1 MMNMVSRNINNQ
13 LKENKKIHESLCM
26 TYHFNSLVVLLVKV
40 ELGLDGVVGSVDV
53 L

>member
-1 MMNMVSRNINNQ
+1 M
-13 LKENKKIHESLCM
+13 K

-40 ELGLDGVVGSVDV
+40 ELGLDGVVRSVDV